1 MNTTTAPLRPVPAT
15 AVRTFGPRQRTSAA
29 RVRAR
34 ATWPDL
40 RGLHIATVR
49 GTTFVSWT
57 AGPQV
62 PAVALLLAP
71 PDPHSLRQGSPF
83 LCRSKAPAMP
93 QEKNTITI
101 ARDPKKLVFLAPA
114 LTVLLNGNDPADQN
128 GP

>member
-1 MNTTTAPLRPVPAT
+1 MTVTTTSPLRPVPAT

-57 AGPQV
+57 AGPPLRCCWRRCS
-62 PAVALLLAP
+62 PAQSSGGA
-71 PDPHSLRQGSPF
+71 
-83 LCRSKAPAMP
+83 
-93 QEKNTITI
+93 E
-101 ARDPKKLVFLAPA
+101 
-114 LTVLLNGNDPADQN
+114 
-128 GP
+128 

>member
-1 MNTTTAPLRPVPAT
+1 MTTPTVPLRPVPAT

-40 RGLHIATVR
+40 CGLHIATVR

-71 PDPHSLRQGSPF
+71 LFPRAVF
-83 LCRSKAPAMP
+83 R
-93 QEKNTITI
+93 
-101 ARDPKKLVFLAPA
+101 RDGAA
-114 LTVLLNGNDPADQN
+114 
-128 GP
+128 

>member
-1 MNTTTAPLRPVPAT
+1 VNTTAAPLRPVPAT

-29 RVRAR
+29 RVRAH

-57 AGPQV
+57 AGPPA

-71 PDPHSLRQGSPF
+71 LFPR
-83 LCRSKAPAMP
+83 A
-93 QEKNTITI
+93 
-101 ARDPKKLVFLAPA
+101 VFRRGEAA
-114 LTVLLNGNDPADQN
+114 
-128 GP
+128 